1 MSGDLFLTYS
11 RIKSLLTEADIRFSE
26 DEDNEVRVIIEGS
39 GNINGDIVV
48 LFSIVGKGVLCVR
61 GFGRDRMSEKK
72 KAEILLLC
80 NQWNLEKR
88 WPKCYY
94 DEDSLRAVCEHNVD
108 FEGGVI
114 RDTLRDNVVPTIGS
128 MLKFHKYLSEK
139 L

>member
-11 RIKSLLTEADIRFSE
+11 RIKSLLTEADIRFLVG
-26 DEDNEVRVIIEGS
+26 EDNEIGVIIERS
-39 GNINGDIVV
+39 GNINGNIMVFV
-48 LFSIVGKGVLCVR
+48 SIVGKGVLVVR
-61 GFGRDRMSEKK
+61 GCGQNEMSEKK

-80 NQWNLEKR
+80 NQWNMEKR

-108 FEGGVI
+108 FEGGVLQ
-114 RDTLRDNVVPTIGS
+114 DTLRDNIAPVVVMIV
-128 MLKFHKYLSEK
+128 KFHEYLSEK